1 MNREASLDLFSD
13 SDPRNQLT
21 DDGAIHYIF
30 EQLGADSP
38 IIKILSLVN
47 QGLDRETVS
56 LSVSL
61 LTSVSSLDL
70 HRNDLICDAYL
81 ETRSLS
87 EYYDKRCS
95 DARWVAD
102 PCPSW

>member
-38 IIKILSLVN
+38 IVKILSLVN
-47 QGLDRETVS
+47 QGLVIGRLS
-56 LSVSL
+56 LCLSVS
-61 LTSVSSLDL
+61 
-70 HRNDLICDAYL
+70 
-81 ETRSLS
+81 
-87 EYYDKRCS
+87 
-95 DARWVAD
+95 
-102 PCPSW
+102 